1 MLTIT
6 ATDAW
11 HQAHPG
17 GTIGLL
23 ELSSI
28 DNSQPVPAL
37 EAQKRAIETAL
48 RAQYGDFTRPDF
60 LEIPVLRA
68 YKDYYRRFGKTYHVQ
83 LQLESIALKGKSLPA
98 VSPLVDAN
106 FGAEM
111 ETFILAAGH
120 DVAQLEGPV
129 VMDVSGEAD
138 HMVQMNGREKA
149 LPPGDM
155 IMRDAAG
162 VCCSI
167 IYGQDNRSPITPA
180 TSHVLYV
187 AYGPAGVPRAAVE
200 HHLQRIHAHI
210 ELFAPQA
217 TVEQHNL
224 ISA

>member
-11 HQAHPG
+11 RQAHPG

-23 ELSSI
+23 QLSGI
-28 DNSQPVPAL
+28 DNSQPAPAL
-37 EAQKRAIETAL
+37 ETQKRIIETAL
-48 RAQYGDFTRPDF
+48 RTQYGDFTRADF
-60 LEIPVLRA
+60 LELPVLAA

-83 LQLESIALKGKSLPA
+83 LQLESIALKGKPLPA

-106 FGAEM
+106 FGAEV

-129 VMDVSGEAD
+129 EMDVSGETD
-138 HMVQMNGREKA
+138 SMIQMNGRDKL
-149 LPPGDM
+149 LPSGDM

-180 TSHVLYV
+180 TTDVLYV
-187 AYGPAGVPRAAVE
+187 AYGPAGVSRDAVD
-200 HHLQRIHAHI
+200 HHLRRIQAHVQ
-210 ELFAPQA
+210 LFAPNA
-217 TVEQHNL
+217 VIEQHTL